1 VLARAYVANGRT
13 NEAQAEARHAMEEG
27 RKADERPTRLQA
39 KLDFARVQA
48 GLGNLRSA
56 AEESKSVLSEA
67 SRFGYLGDELY
78 ARLELGEIELK
89 SGNGALGR
97 RDLTVLEQDAR
108 SNGFLLVARKAKAL
122 TAASKT

>member
-1 VLARAYVANGRT
+1 VATGKT
-13 NEAQAEARHAMEEG
+13 NEARAEARRAVEEG
-27 RKADERPTRLQA
+27 KKADDRPTRLQA

-48 GLGNLRSA
+48 GLGNLKSA
-56 AEESKSVLSEA
+56 AEESRSVLSEA

-89 SGNGALGR
+89 SGRSAMGRKDLAL
-97 RDLTVLEQDAR
+97 LEDDAR
-108 SNGFLLVARKAKAL
+108 SSGFLLVARKAKTL